1 MFFDTDIINFETK
14 KKIIQICE
22 EYPISI
28 TNEQGV
34 LNLYFLQK
42 NNIYEELTHKINN
55 FETYFYWLK
64 EGQKIIITKQN
75 VQQYK

>member
-1 MFFDTDIINFETK
+1 MK
-14 KKIIQICE
+14 SIQFQLQM
-22 EYPISI
+22 
-28 TNEQGV
+28 NKGV
-34 LNLYFLQK
+34 KFILSSK
-42 NNIYEELTHKINN
+42 NNIYEELTHKVNN